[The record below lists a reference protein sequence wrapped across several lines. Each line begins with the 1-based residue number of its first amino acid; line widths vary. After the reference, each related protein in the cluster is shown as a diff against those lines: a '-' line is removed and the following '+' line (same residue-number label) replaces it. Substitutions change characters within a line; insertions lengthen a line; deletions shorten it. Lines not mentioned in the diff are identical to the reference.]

1 MKNGKSIMEI
11 IVDTPQKIKTRIP
24 YDPTILP
31 FGIYLK
37 EIYIDILQDTYIS
50 KFTAALLRI
59 AK

>member
-1 MKNGKSIMEI
+1 MEI

-24 YDPTILP
+24 YDPTIPPL
-31 FGIYLK
+31 GIYLK
-37 EIYIDILQDTYIS
+37 KIYIDILQDTYIS